1 MMIKLQM
8 IGRVGGKPELRT
20 TQKGRPVTNFN
31 IAINEGKDENGVEKS
46 TWYPITCWDGRA
58 ELAAQIVD
66 KGDLMWV
73 EGTPEL
79 RQWTGKDGVAHSEI
93 AVNCKYMKILA
104 RSSKRV
110 GENAESEPYQKAA
123 PTAPASAVDSLDDI
137 PF

>member
-79 RQWTGKDGVAHSEI
+79 RQWTGKDGVEHSEI

-110 GENAESEPYQKAA
+110 GENASEPGAA
-123 PTAPASAVDSLDDI
+123 YERSAPAPKPTDSLDDI

>member
-8 IGRVGGKPELRT
+8 IGRVGAKPELRK
-20 TQKGRPVTNFN
+20 TQTGRGVTNFN
-31 IAINEGKDENGVEKS
+31 VAINEGKDADGNEKS

-58 ELAAQIVD
+58 ELAAEIVE

-79 RQWTGKDGVAHSEI
+79 RQWTGKDGVEHSEI

-104 RSSKRV
+104 RSSKGRT
-110 GENAESEPYQKAA
+110 ASEPGAA
-123 PTAPASAVDSLDDI
+123 YEKPAARPAATPSLEDL

>member
-8 IGRVGGKPELRT
+8 IGRVGAKPELRQ

-58 ELAAQIVD
+58 DLAAQIVD
-66 KGDLMWV
+66 KGDMMWV

-79 RQWTGKDGVAHSEI
+79 RQWTGKDGVEHSEI
-93 AVNCKYMKILA
+93 AVNCKYMKILS
-104 RSSKRV
+104 RSSKRNV
-110 GENAESEPYQKAA
+110 GEDGAYQKPEYAK
-123 PTAPASAVDSLDDI
+123 PKSPADSLDDI

>member
-8 IGRVGGKPELRT
+8 IGRVGSKPELRT
-20 TQKGRPVTNFN
+20 TQKGRGVTNFN

-79 RQWTGKDGVAHSEI
+79 RQWTGKDGTEHSEI

-104 RSSKRV
+104 RSSKR
-110 GENAESEPYQKAA
+110 APSEGGAA
-123 PTAPASAVDSLDDI
+123 YERTAPAEKTPLDSLDEI